1 MQLLQK
7 ILLARLGMQ
16 NDFVGYETLINY
28 IEANKIY
35 ELKGDF
41 LEVGAFMG
49 GGSSKLARFADK
61 HNKRLIVVDLFDPN
75 SDDTENNRGQSMSFL
90 YRRIL
95 GQKDLR
101 KTFDRN
107 TQLERNIVVY
117 SVDSKRVKLPA
128 NTELCFSFI
137 DGNHD
142 PEYVKSD
149 FYLAWNQTVSG
160 GVVAF
165 HDYGNELPQ
174 VTIAINGL
182 IEENNRT
189 INNTCFMPQSATL
202 VVRKQ

>member
-1 MQLLQK
+1 MANLDLSIGRTSRIRQATAARLPAPIKSKLKLLQKIFLASRGELQLLQK

-95 GQKDLR
+95 GQKDL
-101 KTFDRN
+101 
-107 TQLERNIVVY
+107 
-117 SVDSKRVKLPA
+117 
-128 NTELCFSFI
+128 
-137 DGNHD
+137 
-142 PEYVKSD
+142 
-149 FYLAWNQTVSG
+149 
-160 GVVAF
+160 
-165 HDYGNELPQ
+165 
-174 VTIAINGL
+174 
-182 IEENNRT
+182 
-189 INNTCFMPQSATL
+189 
-202 VVRKQ
+202 